1 MYPGSLV
8 PFVAHRARDR
18 IQLNTLRRT
27 ANTIPAESEPRKR
40 SVKSRANGRSVGTMS
55 GPAGENINK
64 SATNYE
70 TQTSPFFSTCFYK
83 GMLAVR
89 PLQQVFLV
97 EVVKCGSHSCSFCG
111 TTGRFVV

>member
-40 SVKSRANGRSVGTMS
+40 SVKSRANGRSVGTMR

-70 TQTSPFFSTCFYK
+70 TQTSPFY
-83 GMLAVR
+83 
-89 PLQQVFLV
+89 VFLQ
-97 EVVKCGSHSCSFCG
+97 GDASGPSPTASFSCRGC
-111 TTGRFVV
+111 